1 MLIKLVAQNAV
12 DSTVMITVSTIVY
25 VVDISAQSQPE
36 FVVFGEWR

>member
-12 DSTVMITVSTIVY
+12 DTTIMITVSTIVY
-25 VVDISAQSQPE
+25 VVDISSQSQPE

>member
-1 MLIKLVAQNAV
+1 MLIKLVAQNAIN
-12 DSTVMITVSTIVY
+12 SAVMITVSTIVY